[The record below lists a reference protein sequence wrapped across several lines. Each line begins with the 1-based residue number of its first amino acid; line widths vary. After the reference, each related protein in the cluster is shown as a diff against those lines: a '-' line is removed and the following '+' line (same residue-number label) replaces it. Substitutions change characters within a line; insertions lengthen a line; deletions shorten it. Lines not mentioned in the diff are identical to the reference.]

1 MQGRFVGSYRGTMT
15 DSDGGRTGER
25 TAVDMRVQDPAFL
38 EEIDLYSDLM
48 IVAAAS
54 PDVLTTDAI
63 DRALGLRSIRAS

>member
-1 MQGRFVGSYRGTMT
+1 MPGGFVGSYRGTMT

-25 TAVDMRVQDPAFL
+25 AGVDLRVQDPAFL
-38 EEIDLYSDLM
+38 EEIDLYSELI

-63 DRALGLRSIRAS
+63 DQALGLRSARAS